1 MDYSNPHTT
10 QTTASSTPMRSHSPD
25 ASPFRDDITP
35 APRTNP
41 FNSPFQSRPASLGP
55 SSSAVDLNQQI
66 LAQRYFHSRRV
77 KKGDVERPWMN
88 KKDPREKWVTIIP
101 IIGIVIGFALAAFL
115 IFDGL
120 QTVVN
125 HTYCPVLD
133 ENWSEGFNSKVWT
146 KEVEVGGFGNGEFEQ
161 TTNTDENVFI
171 QDGALI
177 IKPTLQDANL
187 VETNNVINLLK
198 SGCTSDI
205 WSNCVAV
212 TNVTNGTIVNPV
224 KSGRI
229 NTKKGATIKYGRVEV
244 TATLPQGDWMWP
256 AIWMLPVDSVYG
268 PWPES
273 GEIDICESRG
283 NNYTYAQGGNNIMS
297 SALHWGP
304 NPANDAWW
312 RTNVKRNA
320 LHTTFSATSHT
331 FGVEW
336 SEKYIFTYIDTRL
349 LQVLYTNFNQPLW
362 QQGNFPLSDSNG
374 TAIENPWSKTG
385 GDSTPFDQEFYL
397 ILNVAVGGTNGW
409 FQDGASGKPWVDA
422 DPSAK
427 LEFWKAR
434 SQWEPTWATNGQMKV
449 TSVKMWQQ
457 QGYNGC

>member
-10 QTTASSTPMRSHSPD
+10 HTTASSTPMRSRSPD

-55 SSSAVDLNQQI
+55 SSSAVDLNQQV
-66 LAQRYFHSRRV
+66 LAQRYFHSRRI
-77 KKGDVERPWMN
+77 KKGEIERPWMD

-101 IIGIVIGFALAAFL
+101 IIGIVVGFALAAFL

-120 QTVVN
+120 RTVVN
-125 HTYCPVLD
+125 HTYCSVLD
-133 ENWSEGFNSKVWT
+133 ENWSEGFNTKVWT

-161 TTNTDENVFI
+161 TTDKDENVFI

-187 VETNNVINLLK
+187 VETNNVINLLQN
-198 SGCTSDI
+198 GCTSDI
-205 WSNCVAV
+205 WSNCVAA
-212 TNVTNGTIVNPV
+212 TNITNGTIVNPV

-244 TATLPQGDWMWP
+244 TATLPQGDWLWP
-256 AIWMLPVDSVYG
+256 AIWMLPVDNVYG
-268 PWPES
+268 PWPMS

-374 TAIENPWSKTG
+374 TAIANPWSQTG
-385 GDSTPFDQEFYL
+385 RDETPFDQEFYL